1 MSNPLDRAEELIRAL
16 SEKEELAR
24 DELKELTGMGDEE
37 LEGAL
42 SALKALGF
50 VEEEEGLIR
59 WLGPVLTGR
68 TLVIRGKIDYVI
80 QSPIE
85 VRVFGLSELRAKA
98 TA

>member
-1 MSNPLDRAEELIRAL
+1 MSSSLDKARELIKVL

-24 DELKELTGMGDEE
+24 EDMRALTGMGDEE
-37 LEGAL
+37 LEGAISVL
-42 SALKALGF
+42 EALGF

-68 TLVIRGKIDYVI
+68 TLVIRGRIDYVI
-80 QSPIE
+80 QSPVE

-98 TA
+98 VA